1 MASKRLKRGKILK
14 NIKIEKIWFGGVW
27 ISTFL
32 NWKKIIIKG
41 GVLPD
46 SIVSCRVLK
55 DKKDYIDCQLIKYE
69 KLPDWLNF
77 DERQKYI
84 CPHNMILEY
93 KSWFRCDIGCWGC
106 KWQIL
111 PYEKQLELK
120 YEVFKDSFRSIW
132 DKVKDVVKKIL
143 PAPTINWYRNKV
155 EFSFGYC
162 FLKWEVG
169 RDRKRSEEI
178 LSGRGQE
185 RSEEVGRDLE
195 MGEVGRGRERPEEIL
210 SGWGQ
215 KRSEEGGR
223 EEKEKQTIW
232 FHRQGRW
239 DQVVDV
245 NWCNLISKEANEL
258 YRYIK
263 NICINSWIPNYNQ
276 KNHQGVFRHLVI
288 RQWFNT
294 SEFLVNLVVATEN
307 EEAKKFYDDFKKI
320 KENLKED
327 NYLTRRVKTFVIT
340 YNNWLADVVKWTNIQ
355 IEILRG
361 LWYIT
366 EKLNIWK
373 EDLLFRISPFSFF
386 QTNTKWA
393 EFLFTKALEYV
404 NQFKKFNEYNT
415 ILDLYC
421 WTWTIWLSF
430 LKNWLWKSLIWIELI
445 EEAIR
450 DAKINA
456 EINLLKSNSNFFVW
470 KAEDLIY
477 SDFLKSKLK
486 DINLVIVD
494 PPRDWLHKSVVK
506 FLINLKK
513 KIKFDLLYISCNP
526 VTLARDIDLFLQN
539 WELFKLRILQPVD
552 MFPHT
557 HHIENIAFLN

>member
-1 MASKRLKRGKILK
+1 MVSKRLKRGKILK

-93 KSWFRCDIGCWGC
+93 NEDFKCNIWCWGC

-120 YEVFKDSFRSIW
+120 YEVFKDSFRNIW
-132 DKVKDVVKKIL
+132 NNVREVVNNIL
-143 PAPTINWYRNKV
+143 PAPVVNWYRNKV

-162 FLKWEVG
+162 FLK
-169 RDRKRSEEI
+169 RKRQEDREELLI
-178 LSGRGQE
+178 
-185 RSEEVGRDLE
+185 
-195 MGEVGRGRERPEEIL
+195 
-210 SGWGQ
+210 
-215 KRSEEGGR
+215 
-223 EEKEKQTIW
+223 EKEKTQDRLVVSTVG

-245 NWCNLISKEANEL
+245 ESCNLISEEANEI
-258 YRYIK
+258 YNYIK
-263 NICINSWIPNYNQ
+263 ELCVKSNIPNYNQ
-276 KNHQGVFRHLVI
+276 KTHEGVFRHLVV

-294 SEFLVNLVVATEN
+294 WEFLVNLVVATEN
-307 EEAKKFYDDFKKI
+307 QVAIQFKPFFDK
-320 KENLKED
+320 LKEKFKDD
-327 NYLTRRVKTFVIT
+327 NFLTKKVKSFVVT
-340 YNNWLADVVKWTNIQ
+340 YNNWLADVVKWNNIQ

-361 LWYIT
+361 LGYIT

-373 EDLLFRISPFSFF
+373 ESLFFRISPFSFF

-393 EFLFTKALEYV
+393 ELLFTKALEYIEKY
-404 NQFKKFNEYNT
+404 KKYDKYDI

-421 WTWTIWLSF
+421 WTWTIWLSL
-430 LKNWLWKSLIWIELI
+430 LKNWVWQQLIGVEII
-445 EEAIR
+445 EEAIK

-456 EINLLKSNSNFFVW
+456 EINLLKSNSCFLLW
-470 KAEDLIY
+470 KVEKLIY
-477 SDFLKSKLK
+477 EENILKSKLNN
-486 DINLVIVD
+486 INLIIVD
-494 PPRDWLHKSVVK
+494 PPRDWLHKDVVK
-506 FLINLKK
+506 FLVKLKK
-513 KIKFDLLYISCNP
+513 RVNFDLLYISCNP
-526 VTLARDIDLFLQN
+526 VTLARDINLFLQN
-539 WELFKLRILQPVD
+539 WDLFKLKVLQPVD

-557 HHIENIAFLN
+557 HHIESIAFLN